1 MTTTEL
7 RPSPPAAA
15 PAAAR
20 AGRAGLLRAT
30 ALMSLVLA
38 AACVASVL
46 VGSTSVPWDAVL
58 AAGGADHAVAV
69 ARVGRTLAALVA
81 GGALGLAGAC
91 LQGLA
96 RNPLADPGL
105 LGLNAGAAF
114 AMIVAIA
121 FLGVSD
127 LGAYVWF
134 AFAGAAATG
143 LTVQLVASRVRGGA
157 TPLTLV
163 ITGAAVTAAL
173 TSWVS
178 AILLTD
184 RQTLEAFRFWS
195 VGTVGAR
202 TVDEVLAVLPFV
214 VVGGALALLSGRVLD
229 SLALGD
235 DLSRGLG
242 RHPGRDRALVWT
254 AVVLL
259 AGASTGLAGPIAF
272 VGLVV
277 PHLARAVVGP
287 SYPKVLPLSLGYGAA
302 LTVLSD
308 TLGRVL
314 LPPTEVQVGVMTA
327 LVGAPVFVVLAR
339 RSRTGAL

>member
-1 MTTTEL
+1 MTSTQA

-15 PAAAR
+15 PA
-20 AGRAGLLRAT
+20 GRAGLSRPVAVML
-30 ALMSLVLA
+30 LVLA
-38 AACVASVL
+38 SACVASVL
-46 VGSTSVPWDAVL
+46 VGSTTVSWHALLRDDGP
-58 AAGGADHAVAV
+58 DHAVAV
-69 ARVGRTLAALVA
+69 ARVGRTVAAIAA

-105 LGLNAGAAF
+105 LGLNVGSAF

-127 LGAYVWF
+127 LRAYIWF
-134 AFAGAAATG
+134 AFAGAALTG
-143 LTVQLVASRVRGGA
+143 LAVQLIASRVRGGA

-178 AILLTD
+178 AILLID

-202 TVDEVLAVLPFV
+202 TVDEVLTVLPFLL
-214 VVGGALALLSGRVLD
+214 VGAFLALLSARVLD

-242 RHPGRDRALVWT
+242 RHPGRDRLLVWT

-259 AGASTGLAGPIAF
+259 CGGATGLAGPIAF

-277 PHLARAVVGP
+277 PHLARSIVGP
-287 SYPKVLPLSLGYGAA
+287 SYARVLPLSVGYGAA
-302 LTVLSD
+302 LTVASD

-314 LPPTEVQVGVMTA
+314 VPPTEVQVGVMTA
-327 LVGAPVFVVLAR
+327 LVGAPVFVALAR
-339 RSRTGAL
+339 RSRIGGL

>member
-1 MTTTEL
+1 MTATQT
-7 RPSPPAAA
+7 RPSPPAHA
-15 PAAAR
+15 PAGWAPLSR
-20 AGRAGLLRAT
+20 AVSVMLV
-30 ALMSLVLA
+30 VLA

-46 VGSTSVPWDAVL
+46 LGSTTVPWRAL
-58 AAGGADHAVAV
+58 FQGEGPDHAVAV
-69 ARVGRTLAALVA
+69 ARLGRTIAAIAA

-105 LGLNAGAAF
+105 LGINAGAAF

-127 LGAYVWF
+127 LGVYVWF
-134 AFAGAAATG
+134 AFAGAAITG
-143 LTVQLVASRVRGGA
+143 LAVQLIASRVRGGA

-178 AILLTD
+178 AILLID
-184 RQTLEAFRFWS
+184 RQTLETFRFWS

-202 TVDEVLAVLPFV
+202 TVDEVLTVLPFLAAGSV
-214 VVGGALALLSGRVLD
+214 LALFSARILD

-235 DLSRGLG
+235 DLSKGLG
-242 RHPGRDRALVWT
+242 RHPGRDRVFVWT

-259 AGASTGLAGPIAF
+259 SGGATGLAGPIAF

-277 PHLARAVVGP
+277 PHLARGIVGP
-287 SYPKVLPLSLGYGAA
+287 SYAKVLPLSVGYGAA
-302 LTVLSD
+302 LTVASD
-308 TLGRVL
+308 TLGRLV

-327 LVGAPVFVVLAR
+327 LVGAPIFVALAR
-339 RSRTGAL
+339 RSRIGGL